1 MPNAWMRW
9 PKFARP
15 LARSLGWVLGLLAL
29 ALVAAQAWSRQEQW
43 LPLWRQL
50 QARDVVAVVGLCLIM
65 QFLLGL
71 AWHVFVHGRLVRDR
85 LLGDQLRWGQSLLAK
100 YLPGKI
106 WQGVARGALYARDRG
121 SGAAFVL
128 FVREQLLSLGIS
140 ALIAAAVAP
149 AALSPRLG
157 VGFQCA
163 FLAAAAALTW
173 IAMLKRLPEPVM
185 ARLPAIVRGGIAE
198 RPDAATMRRVWV
210 LQLAGYV
217 AMCAAF
223 ALLTASFG
231 LRLDALRL
239 SAALCF
245 AGLAGVAAL
254 FVPAGLGVREA
265 GLFWCLSPLIGA
277 ANAAMLAL
285 AWRVAITFAEA
296 LFALL
301 SFVVGMRR
309 R

>member
-1 MPNAWMRW
+1 MHWS
-9 PKFARP
+9 KFARP
-15 LARSLGWVLGLLAL
+15 FARSLGWVLGLLAL
-29 ALVAAQAWSRQEQW
+29 GLVASQAWSRQEQW

-50 QARDVVAVVGLCLIM
+50 QAVDVVAVVGLCLIM
-65 QFLLGL
+65 QLLLGL
-71 AWHVFVHGRLVRDR
+71 AWHVFVHGRVVPDR

-106 WQGVARGALYARDRG
+106 WQGVARGALYAQDRG
-121 SGAAFVL
+121 ARTTFVL

-140 ALIAAAVAP
+140 ALIAAAAAP

-157 VGFQCA
+157 LAFQCA
-163 FLAAAAALTW
+163 FVVAAVALSW
-173 IAMLKRLPEPVM
+173 IAMVKRLPDPIM
-185 ARLPAIVRGGIAE
+185 DRLPSSIRVGIAE
-198 RPDAATMRRVWV
+198 RPAATTMRWVWV

-217 AMCAAF
+217 AMCASF
-223 ALLTASFG
+223 ALLAASFG
-231 LRLDALRL
+231 LQLDVVRL

-254 FVPAGLGVREA
+254 FVPVGLGVREA
-265 GLFWCLSPLIGA
+265 GLFWCLSPLLGA

-301 SFVVGMRR
+301 SFVLSVRR

>member
-1 MPNAWMRW
+1 MRW
-9 PKFARP
+9 SKFARP

-29 ALVAAQAWSRQEQW
+29 GLVASQAWSRQEQW
-43 LPLWRQL
+43 WPLWRQL
-50 QARDVVAVVGLCLIM
+50 QARDVIAVVGLCLIM
-65 QFLLGL
+65 QLLLGL
-71 AWHVFVHGRLVRDR
+71 AWHVCVHGRVVPDR

-106 WQGVARGALYARDRG
+106 WQGVARGALYAHDRG
-121 SGAAFVL
+121 ARSAFVL

-140 ALIAAAVAP
+140 ALIAAAAAP

-157 VGFQCA
+157 VGFQGA
-163 FLAAAAALTW
+163 FLLAAVALTW
-173 IAMLKRLPEPVM
+173 IAMLRRLPGPVM
-185 ARLPAIVRGGIAE
+185 DRLPPSIRIGIAE
-198 RPDAATMRRVWV
+198 RPAATTMQWVWL

-217 AMCAAF
+217 AMCGAF
-223 ALLTASFG
+223 AVLAASFG
-231 LRLDALRL
+231 LRLDVVRL

-265 GLFWCLSPLIGA
+265 GLFWCLSPLFGA

-301 SFVVGMRR
+301 SFVLSVRR